1 MRDPRPGLRWS
12 RGRVQRRA
20 RYGGY
25 MDSPEWFR
33 RRERWLEQYRCAH
46 GGQEPVCVVCGAPWT
61 LRGGDLHHR
70 TYTRLG
76 AETWQDLV
84 PMCRDHHAALHTM
97 MEQNPAWRKV
107 PREQATDLLA
117 ARLRAKI
124 ATGSDG

>member
-33 RRERWLEQYRCAH
+33 RRERWLEQYRGAH
-46 GGQEPVCVVCGAPWT
+46 GGQEPVCVVCGAPWM

-84 PMCRDHHAALHTM
+84 PMCRDHHAALHAV

-107 PREQATDLLA
+107 PREQATDLIA

-124 ATGSDG
+124 ATGGDG